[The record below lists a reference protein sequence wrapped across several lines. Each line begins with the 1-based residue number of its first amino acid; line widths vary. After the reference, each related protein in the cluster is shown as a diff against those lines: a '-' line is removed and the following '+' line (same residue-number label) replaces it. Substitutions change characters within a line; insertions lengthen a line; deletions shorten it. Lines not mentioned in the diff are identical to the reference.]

1 MFAITSAVKKWCHY
15 YLLGRHFRVYTDQQS
30 LRGMVNQVIQTPT
43 QQKWLAKLVGFN
55 FEILYTPGKDNLVTD
70 ALSRISEPP
79 ELLFL
84 AATTCH
90 PLFLDQLR
98 QFYQDHSLG
107 QQIIRKGMGEIDSN
121 FTAATLAPIFL
132 SDINRLHDML
142 RTIVSDHERVFGAHS
157 GANSLASKERLYPS
171 TDVQTKV
178 TNRTLETFLHCFVC
192 DSPGNGVQYFPLAE
206 YWYNTTYHSVIK
218 MSPFVALYYH
228 SPPSLWSYIASSKVV
243 TALDSTLSQRHSQLQ
258 VIKDNLAAAQISM
271 CNQANTHRQDRS
283 FKVYAWV
290 WLGHQP
296 FCQTTLRDRCSSKLS
311 KHFYGPFQILK

>member
-1 MFAITSAVKKWCHY
+1 
-15 YLLGRHFRVYTDQQS
+15 
-30 LRGMVNQVIQTPT
+30 
-43 QQKWLAKLVGFN
+43 
-55 FEILYTPGKDNLVTD
+55 
-70 ALSRISEPP
+70 
-79 ELLFL
+79 
-84 AATTCH
+84 
-90 PLFLDQLR
+90 
-98 QFYQDHSLG
+98 
-107 QQIIRKGMGEIDSN
+107 
-121 FTAATLAPIFL
+121 
-132 SDINRLHDML
+132 
-142 RTIVSDHERVFGAHS
+142 
-157 GANSLASKERLYPS
+157 
-171 TDVQTKV
+171 
-178 TNRTLETFLHCFVC
+178 
-192 DSPGNGVQYFPLAE
+192 
-206 YWYNTTYHSVIK
+206 